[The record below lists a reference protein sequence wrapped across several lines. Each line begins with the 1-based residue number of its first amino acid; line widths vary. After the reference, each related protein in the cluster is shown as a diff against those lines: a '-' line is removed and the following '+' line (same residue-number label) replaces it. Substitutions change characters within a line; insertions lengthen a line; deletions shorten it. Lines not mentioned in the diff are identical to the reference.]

1 MGTTDKTASIET
13 ANTLLRRFEET
24 DRERMIAY
32 YGDPEVMAIRKYGAR
47 DPDAAS
53 AAFDVILD
61 HWAGEGFGLFAA
73 IERESGA
80 FMGECGL
87 RRREEDGEVEIS
99 YGLYPAFRGK
109 GYATE
114 GALACL
120 RHGFETLGLGDIV
133 GWSRGDNAG
142 SHRVLEKIG
151 MTFERSFETP
161 GLSAG
166 VVRYRITA
174 SGWRRLSQGAGAV

>member
-13 ANTLLRRFEET
+13 ANTLLHRFEET

-61 HWAGEGFGLFAA
+61 HWAEKSFGLFAA
-73 IERESGA
+73 IERETALSWGNA
-80 FMGECGL
+80 ASAGV
-87 RRREEDGEVEIS
+87 REDGEVEIAS
-99 YGLYPAFRGK
+99 ASTPPSGGRVS
-109 GYATE
+109 TE
-114 GALACL
+114 GAASVTASDSP
-120 RHGFETLGLGDIV
+120 GSVT
-133 GWSRGDNAG
+133 SSAG
-142 SHRVLEKIG
+142 HAATTPAPPGAGEIG

-161 GLSAG
+161 GLSARSS
-166 VVRYRITA
+166 RYRITA
-174 SGWRRLSQGAGAV
+174 SGWQRLSQGAGAV